1 MADDL
6 NGWGL
11 ARRLEEEVAVAVAV
25 EEMGPWRRGVEV
37 EMEIEERERWRVE
50 REVRVRRR
58 RREYNNAIAGG
69 CGGGGAAAAWSCT
82 FGELGF

>member
-11 ARRLEEEVAVAVAV
+11 ARRLEEAVAVAVAV

-69 CGGGGAAAAWSCT
+69 DGAAPRCCT

>member
-11 ARRLEEEVAVAVAV
+11 ARRLEEAVAV

-50 REVRVRRR
+50 REVRIRRR

-69 CGGGGAAAAWSCT
+69 AAAARCCT
-82 FGELGF
+82 FRDLGF

>member
-11 ARRLEEEVAVAVAV
+11 ARRLEEEVAVAV

-58 RREYNNAIAGG
+58 RREYNNAIAGD

>member
-69 CGGGGAAAAWSCT
+69 DGAARCCT
-82 FGELGF
+82 FGDLGF